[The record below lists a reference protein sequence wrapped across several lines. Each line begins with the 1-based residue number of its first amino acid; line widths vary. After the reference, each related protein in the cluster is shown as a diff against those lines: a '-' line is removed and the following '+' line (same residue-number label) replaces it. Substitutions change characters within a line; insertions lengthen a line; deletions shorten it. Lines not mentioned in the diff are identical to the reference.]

1 MSGGLFIFIDSL
13 IKVEY
18 TMFVETIFTMYI
30 VLIIGGEVVTE
41 ENALFCNGKHH
52 KMERFLEICLL
63 LLLYDEVGYGYGLI
77 EQLAFFGFS
86 EDELNVSTLY
96 RTLRKMEK
104 EELVTSLWEEGG
116 PGPKRRVYKITQNG
130 KKELKQWI
138 QILKARRSR
147 IERVIGRYEN
157 LILNIGL
164 ENENE
169 TTAD

>member
-1 MSGGLFIFIDSL
+1 MTEG
-13 IKVEY
+13 KV
-18 TMFVETIFTMYI
+18 
-30 VLIIGGEVVTE
+30 
-41 ENALFCNGKHH
+41 LFCNGKHH

-86 EDELNVSTLY
+86 EDELNMSTLY

-130 KKELKQWI
+130 KKELRQWI
-138 QILKARRSR
+138 QILKARKAR
-147 IERVIGRYEN
+147 IEGVIGRYEN
-157 LILNIGL
+157 LILNIEV
-164 ENENE
+164 ENEKK
-169 TTAD
+169 TTTN